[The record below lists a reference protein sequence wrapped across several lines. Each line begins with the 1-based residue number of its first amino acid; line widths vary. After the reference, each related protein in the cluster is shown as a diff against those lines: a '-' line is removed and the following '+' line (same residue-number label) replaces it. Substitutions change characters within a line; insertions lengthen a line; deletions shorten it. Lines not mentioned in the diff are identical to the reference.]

1 MTDKNKAPK
10 KHNFREKD
18 KSDNHSRI
26 KDFVMRGG
34 GEPFGKPFEV
44 GPQTLTE
51 RVVTFFKQRSFFG
64 FESLE
69 NPNQKNR
76 VNKFTRYGAAR
87 YRGKLKISKK
97 ED

>member
-51 RVVTFFKQRSFFG
+51 RVVTFFKQRGFFG

-69 NPNQKNR
+69 NPDDNVYLQFYDSYLGNIAKGSFN
-76 VNKFTRYGAAR
+76 
-87 YRGKLKISKK
+87 L
-97 ED
+97 